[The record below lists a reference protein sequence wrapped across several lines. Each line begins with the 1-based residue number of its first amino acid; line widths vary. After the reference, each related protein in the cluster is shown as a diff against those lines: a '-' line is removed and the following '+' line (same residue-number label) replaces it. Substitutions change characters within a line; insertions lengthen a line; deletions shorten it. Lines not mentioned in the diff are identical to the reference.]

1 MTKKRYAFLTE
12 PGIKRFLVI
21 FYAVG
26 ITGLMVPS
34 SFAFFVVLIPWTL
47 LLNVILLSLFHKD
60 GYDIRSIAVFLFIC
74 LSSFVIEVAG
84 VKTGLVFGNYA
95 YGNSLGIK
103 LLNTPVIIGLNWL
116 LLTYTT
122 SSVLETLRMPLTVKI
137 AASSFLMVIYDFAL
151 EKVAPRLDMWSWIND
166 SAPLRNYIMWFLMAA
181 MYHALIKVSGVKT
194 DNPLSAVILV
204 SQFVFLT
211 VLSIFL
217 R

>member
-1 MTKKRYAFLTE
+1 MTKMRYTFLTE
-12 PGIKRFLVI
+12 TGIKRFLVI

-60 GYDIRSIAVFLFIC
+60 GYGLRSITVFLLIC
-74 LSSFVIEVAG
+74 ISSFVIEVAG
-84 VKTGLVFGNYA
+84 VKTGQVFGNYA

-103 LLNTPVIIGLNWL
+103 LLNTPLIIGLNWL

-137 AASSFLMVIYDFAL
+137 AASSFLMVIYDFVL

-194 DNPLSAVILV
+194 NNPLSAVILI

-211 VLSIFL
+211 LLSIFL